1 MTSTY
6 IRRLG
11 IGYLVGLLIGLL
23 FTHLHIPLPWILG
36 PLLGI
41 FAVQTFSQIKVQASL
56 PLRKVSFT
64 IMGIQIGTT
73 FTATTFTDV
82 LPYIFPYSFFTLLL
96 IAISLIAAYLLSVWL
111 PIDPI
116 TSMLGSIPGGLSAII
131 ALSETVN
138 GNTGLVTIFHTIR
151 LLSVLVIVPFAATHF
166 FMPVNTSELVS
177 EVSGIQGPVW
187 TVFLYVVIYFIAAS
201 FQKKVPAAQVIIPM
215 LLVGT
220 LQMMPFDLFILPDV
234 FYIFAQ
240 LTLGI
245 YLGYSIS
252 IKDIVRAGKFASYY
266 FILSVCLI
274 IVAGSFGY
282 LFSVLTDVDLI
293 TSMLSFAP
301 GGLVEMALT
310 AQSVGGDSSIV
321 SSLQTIRLLTIVLL
335 VPIIIKLIL
344 SKIAQTTNQ

>member
-1 MTSTY
+1 MTLPY
-6 IRRLG
+6 IKRLG
-11 IGYLVGLLIGLL
+11 TGYLVGVIIGLL
-23 FTHLHIPLPWILG
+23 FTWLHVPLPWILG
-36 PLLGI
+36 PLIGI
-41 FAVQTFSQIKVQASL
+41 FAVQTVTRIEVQASL

-82 LPYIFPYSFFTLLL
+82 MPYIIPYGLFTLLL
-96 IAISLIAAYLLSVWL
+96 IAISLIAAYLLSKWL

-131 ALSETVN
+131 ALSESVK

-151 LLSVLVIVPFAATHF
+151 LLSVLLIVPFVASHYF
-166 FMPVNTSELVS
+166 IPVNSTTLQSAV
-177 EVSGIQGPVW
+177 VVNQGPLW
-187 TVFLYVVIYFIAAS
+187 TVALYVVIYFIA
-201 FQKKVPAAQVIIPM
+201 FRFEKKVPAALVIIPM
-215 LLVGT
+215 ILVGI
-220 LQMMPFDLFILPDV
+220 LQMLPIQLFILPNV

-252 IKDIVRAGKFASYY
+252 LKDIQKAGKFALYY
-266 FILSVCLI
+266 FLLSVFLI

-282 LFSVLTDVDLI
+282 IFSMLTAVDLATAI
-293 TSMLSFAP
+293 LSFAP
-301 GGLVEMALT
+301 GGLIEMALT

-335 VPIIIKLIL
+335 VPFIIQLIL
-344 SKIAQTTNQ
+344 PKFVQSRNQ